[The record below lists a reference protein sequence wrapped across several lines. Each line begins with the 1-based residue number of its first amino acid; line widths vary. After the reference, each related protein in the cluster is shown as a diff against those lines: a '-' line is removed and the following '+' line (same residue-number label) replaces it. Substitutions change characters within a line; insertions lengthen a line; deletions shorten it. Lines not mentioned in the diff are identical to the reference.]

1 MQQNVKKW
9 IWHSS
14 CDVNYRMLKIVNV
27 ASFLWQNIILNNH
40 WSCLLYTHLANQ
52 YRPVHLHTELHLN
65 SFVLAVFFKYW
76 HRLIFKAHPKILI
89 RHCDISHL
97 YLRWTKMLSL
107 HIFVGCLWSQKKEK
121 ENNDTQLMISKQ
133 IIQSFMFTEKKKT
146 LLSHHYI
153 IKMKSNQTLTWI

>member
-52 YRPVHLHTELHLN
+52 YRPVHLHNELHLN

-76 HRLIFKAHPKILI
+76 HRLIFKALPKILI
-89 RHCDISHL
+89 WHCDISHL

-107 HIFVGCLWSQKKEK
+107 HIFVGCLLSQKKK
-121 ENNDTQLMISKQ
+121 KRKKRIMTHNSWSLSRYYSRSCSPKKNKQ
-133 IIQSFMFTEKKKT
+133 HCSAITT
-146 LLSHHYI
+146 
-153 IKMKSNQTLTWI
+153 